1 MSFRDSYPTNT
12 SVSTLTISRSFKLK
26 NLLANEHIPTFHYK
40 RQKVRNNYNVIQYS
54 ASTAVTNR
62 FNKQYNPTKKL
73 VVVGA
78 KVNQNLHLGSF
89 YLLPHSKRSLLIP
102 FSLRTTLNTLARFFS
117 SQTSF
122 SRTNP
127 LVTSLQI
134 LEEGMSKNNLLPLNP
149 QFVEEVAWYKM
160 TLAAGLESSTRDGFL
175 VLRNLVFQRCWQVQS
190 SGLLSTLNNLKR
202 LAELYLHFG
211 RTSANTLYQKYQS
224 IAFAVTPSLYLVY
237 WTFTKT
243 HRLYINMRNKTDMTY
258 NYFSISPGL
267 FLKFYKNKRPLKRSK
282 LFKLLVVKFLRKLL
296 LASSIKH
303 LYIIPRRSPTLF
315 AELFKRFMTPEIN
328 PYRLPYHKGS
338 YDDSIVNSI
347 KPAFSIHKFIFAK
360 TKFFGTFK
368 DRRRG
373 RLKRKI
379 ARRLI
384 KKNNIMD

>member
-175 VLRNLVFQRCWQVQS
+175 VLRNLVFQRC
-190 SGLLSTLNNLKR
+190 
-202 LAELYLHFG
+202 
-211 RTSANTLYQKYQS
+211 
-224 IAFAVTPSLYLVY
+224 
-237 WTFTKT
+237 
-243 HRLYINMRNKTDMTY
+243 
-258 NYFSISPGL
+258 
-267 FLKFYKNKRPLKRSK
+267 
-282 LFKLLVVKFLRKLL
+282 
-296 LASSIKH
+296 
-303 LYIIPRRSPTLF
+303 
-315 AELFKRFMTPEIN
+315 
-328 PYRLPYHKGS
+328 
-338 YDDSIVNSI
+338 
-347 KPAFSIHKFIFAK
+347 
-360 TKFFGTFK
+360 
-368 DRRRG
+368 
-373 RLKRKI
+373 
-379 ARRLI
+379 
-384 KKNNIMD
+384 